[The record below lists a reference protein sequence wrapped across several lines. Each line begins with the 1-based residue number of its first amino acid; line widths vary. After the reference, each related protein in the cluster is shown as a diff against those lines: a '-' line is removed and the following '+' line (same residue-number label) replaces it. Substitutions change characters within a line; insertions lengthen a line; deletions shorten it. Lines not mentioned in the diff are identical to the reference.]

1 MSILPDRLQREQ
13 LRIDLGLQFEHEA
26 HHARPE
32 ARDAN
37 GLDIRIAGLHA
48 LPELRDLA
56 AQLDVLEV
64 EHQTLR
70 ILHRQHLMRY
80 RRG

>member
-26 HHARPE
+26 HHARLE

-48 LPELRDLA
+48 LPELRNLA
-56 AQLDVLEV
+56 A
-64 EHQTLR
+64 
-70 ILHRQHLMRY
+70 
-80 RRG
+80 